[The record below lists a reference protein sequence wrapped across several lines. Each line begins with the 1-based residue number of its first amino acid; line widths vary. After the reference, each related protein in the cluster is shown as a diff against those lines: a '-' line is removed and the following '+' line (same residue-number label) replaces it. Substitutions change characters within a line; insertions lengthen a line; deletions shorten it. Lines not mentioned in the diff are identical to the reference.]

1 MRSGL
6 EEAKEN
12 YNKETRR
19 TGEEESGKVELISFF
34 FPRVLRERGNCFAAA
49 QVFISGQFRR
59 FRAVGEEKSVD
70 N

>member
-1 MRSGL
+1 MRSKL

-19 TGEEESGKVELISFF
+19 TGEEESGKVELICF